1 MDAYPA
7 RITLR
12 LHSRLPLL
20 AAHSATAAAATAA
33 AASPVAAVAAA
44 VGQAAPV
51 SAAVGATPSSSAAEA
66 AMQALASCNPCV
78 NPMLALLRT
87 GSGLPLSPH
96 ARQGRGVLLP
106 LPPTLTAA
114 RQAALDEAR
123 RDPYWKQ
130 MIVAAKLKRRRE
142 RAEAKRMQRKRARRE
157 AQQQQTTAT
166 SGQAERKQADEENT
180 NGDDNEEDEPDS
192 EDEGKRAH
200 FARAVQWILFDLF
213 FLLASCAELS

>member
-12 LHSRLPLL
+12 LQSRLPLM
-20 AAHSATAAAATAA
+20 AAHSATAMAATAA

-51 SAAVGATPSSSAAEA
+51 SAAVGATSSSAAET

-157 AQQQQTTAT
+157 AQQQQTAT
-166 SGQAERKQADEENT
+166 SGQAERKQADEENA

-192 EDEGKRAH
+192 EDEGKQAR
-200 FARAVQWILFDLF
+200 FASGVQWILFELLF
-213 FLLASCAELS
+213 FVVVMR